1 MTNWYFQLMGD
12 TIGPLSGAELRERA
26 INGQITADTLISRDG
41 TDKWIFA
48 DRVNGLL
55 DIVPESTAKP
65 SERPP
70 ITTVPAQP
78 REHSAMPTPVKTT
91 KEYKVLTQK
100 DKWFSGKFD
109 PAKLEEALNAYAEQ
123 GWVVKAATTA
133 AITGLIGGNR
143 DEMIVILER

>member
-1 MTNWYFQLMGD
+1 
-12 TIGPLSGAELRERA
+12 
-26 INGQITADTLISRDG
+26 
-41 TDKWIFA
+41 
-48 DRVNGLL
+48 
-55 DIVPESTAKP
+55 
-65 SERPP
+65 
-70 ITTVPAQP
+70 
-78 REHSAMPTPVKTT
+78 MPTPVKTT